1 MDAGSG
7 QRKTPR
13 GNLGDERGALAYLS
27 TVPGKGG
34 ENHKG
39 DEKSAKEKIAQG
51 TEEVG
56 HRNSLPSTTSRRKPR
71 GPSLLSI
78 IGRYLSAQSAQNTF
92 TDT

>member
-1 MDAGSG
+1 M
-7 QRKTPR
+7 RKGR
-13 GNLGDERGALAYLS
+13 LAYLS
-27 TVPGKGG
+27 TVASESG

-39 DEKSAKEKIAQG
+39 DEKSAKEKISQSAK
-51 TEEVG
+51 EVG

-78 IGRYLSAQSAQNTF
+78 IGRTRSAQSEQNTF